1 LTFRLVS
8 WNVAGR
14 VRTVEAQAAA
24 LAERPADLIALQE
37 VRITSLETWR
47 SALKALGYEHVR
59 STLDD
64 RDPLEPQPPDRRL
77 GVLLAGREPI
87 DPIDAPEVPWPERLL
102 AARAWIDPRPVEVY
116 NLHAPISSKRDE
128 VKVRTLEAVTA
139 HLAEPSD
146 LPQIV
151 CGDFN
156 TPQYES
162 REGEV
167 SSFARTR
174 SGRLR
179 PDYGERHDRAEL
191 GIVVGISEHGF
202 EDAFRKLHGYQ
213 RRDRSW
219 LYPNGKMG
227 YRLDHI
233 LARGLEVLECDYH
246 HEWRD
251 RRLSDHAGIQALFA
265 SS

>member
-1 LTFRLVS
+1 VRLLS

-14 VRTVEAQAAA
+14 VRRVAEQAAA
-24 LAERPADLIALQE
+24 IAEQPADVIALQE
-37 VRITSLETWR
+37 VRTTSLGAWR
-47 SALKALGYEHVR
+47 AVLGALGYPYIR
-59 STLDD
+59 SSFDG
-64 RDPLEPQPPDRRL
+64 RDPLAKQAPDRRL

-87 DPIDAPEVPWPERLL
+87 DLIEAPEIPWPERLM
-102 AARAWIDPRPVEVY
+102 AARAWVEREPIEVF
-116 NLHAPISSKRDE
+116 NLHSPISSKPDQ
-128 VKVRTLEAVTA
+128 VKVRTLEAVAA
-139 HLAEPSD
+139 HISKPSAT
-146 LPQIV
+146 PRIV

-174 SGRLR
+174 AGRLR

-191 GIVVGISEHGF
+191 GIVVGITEHGF
-202 EDAFRKLHGYQ
+202 EDAFRTLHGYL

-227 YRLDHI
+227 YRLDHVFS
-233 LARGLEVLECDYH
+233 RGLRVLECDYRH
-246 HEWRD
+246 DWRD
-251 RRLSDHAGIQALFA
+251 RGLSDHAAIWALFA
-265 SS
+265 TS